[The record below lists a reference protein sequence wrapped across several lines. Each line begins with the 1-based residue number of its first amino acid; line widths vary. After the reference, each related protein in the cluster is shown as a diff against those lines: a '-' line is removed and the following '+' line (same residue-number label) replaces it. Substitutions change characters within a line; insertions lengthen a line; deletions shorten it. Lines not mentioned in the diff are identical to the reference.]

1 MVRRA
6 DTINRFAPRHV
17 PSRAPIETSAADGRR
32 KDDRKEG
39 GWLPEEPHPST
50 LEQKAKP
57 MSYHSGGA
65 RGVR

>member
-6 DTINRFAPRHV
+6 DTINRFAPPPRTK
-17 PSRAPIETSAADGRR
+17 SGSDRIGAADGRR

-39 GWLPEEPHPST
+39 GWLSEEPHPST
-50 LEQKAKP
+50 LQQKAKP

-65 RGVR
+65 QGVR